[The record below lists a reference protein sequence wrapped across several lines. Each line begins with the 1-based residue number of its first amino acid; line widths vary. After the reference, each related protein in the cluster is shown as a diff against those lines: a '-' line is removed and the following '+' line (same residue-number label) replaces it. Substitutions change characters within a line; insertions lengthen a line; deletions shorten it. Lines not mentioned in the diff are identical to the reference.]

1 MTLWCELYLFSQ
13 GAFSL
18 MKDFYCSKD
27 DLQFAV
33 SDSRQYKE
41 LKISIFVN
49 FSIHIFALNLKD
61 ILLRR
66 SLTLMLSGTDLYRAL
81 FLERARRVSAHRT
94 VHILSISSRK
104 VGATQYFIF
113 FFLVCLGLHTL
124 IGK

>member
-1 MTLWCELYLFSQ
+1 
-13 GAFSL
+13 

-81 FLERARRVSAHRT
+81 FLERARRVSANRT
-94 VHILSISSRK
+94 VHIPSIKS
-104 VGATQYFIF
+104 
-113 FFLVCLGLHTL
+113 
-124 IGK
+124 